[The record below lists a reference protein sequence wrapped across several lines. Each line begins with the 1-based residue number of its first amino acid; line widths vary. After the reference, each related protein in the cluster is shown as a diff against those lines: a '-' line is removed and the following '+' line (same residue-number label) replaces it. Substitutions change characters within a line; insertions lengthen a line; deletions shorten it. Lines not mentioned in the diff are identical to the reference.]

1 MIVIVDE
8 RDLVKEG
15 YNSLFGREGDGLTNQ
30 ELELCDLVVSIPTHE
45 SYPIL
50 NITHAAAIIFY
61 ELFKTQKKYPVENL
75 DEASLEEK
83 KGLIDYAD
91 EVLDKLDYPPHKKK
105 VKKDKKSRYADI
117 NTASTPSAPAFEG
130 VVILT
135 IAISAIAAKM
145 ATTIK
150 NLPSIYLTI

>member
-1 MIVIVDE
+1 M
-8 RDLVKEG
+8 
-15 YNSLFGREGDGLTNQ
+15 
-30 ELELCDLVVSIPTHE
+30 VVSIPTHE

-91 EVLDKLDYPPHKKK
+91 EVLDKLDYPPIKRMPRLSSKNSWTGFHIG
-105 VKKDKKSRYADI
+105 R
-117 NTASTPSAPAFEG
+117 STY
-130 VVILT
+130 
-135 IAISAIAAKM
+135 
-145 ATTIK
+145 IK
-150 NLPSIYLTI
+150 GCFAE